1 MNYFEMEPE
10 RYFSWPSSYDKS
22 RREEKLN
29 QMIACRNYMWSLKT
43 DGNYSR
49 FVLQNG
55 EAKLQTRGI
64 SKKTGTYGEVQ
75 DKVFFFEDTVNAFS
89 DDTVLLG
96 EIYMPGCI
104 DKDIGSILRCLTP
117 KAIER
122 QKKEKLRWRIFDV
135 LSFDGKSL
143 MDAPLVERQEY
154 IKKAVERINNP
165 LVVGVKYSELDDT
178 FYDQLGKI
186 FNAGGE
192 GVVIYDKKG
201 IPEPG
206 KRTAWK
212 TLKIKQEMAQEVD
225 CFIYGTEPAV
235 REYTG
240 KEIETWNLW
249 ENVKTGEKLLGEY
262 FSEYRL
268 GSSNLEPISKGYYF
282 GWPGAIYCAV
292 WDEEHKPIVL
302 CKCAGLTEDFKKELK
317 DNYDNYHMMPIKI
330 TGMMLSEDGNSVRH
344 PKLVSIRDNDI
355 SVDDCT
361 LAKIKG

>member
-64 SKKTGTYGEVQ
+64 SKKTGTYGEIQ
-75 DKVFFFEDTVNAFS
+75 DKVFFFEDILKAFS
-89 DDTVLLG
+89 GNTVLLG

-117 KAIER
+117 KALER

-135 LSFDGKSL
+135 LAFDGEDL
-143 MDAPLVERQEY
+143 MNTPIAKRQEY
-154 IKKAVERINNP
+154 IKRAVERINNP
-165 LVVGVKYSELDDT
+165 LVVGVKYYELDDT

-192 GVVIYDKKG
+192 GVVIYDKRG
-201 IPEPG
+201 IPDPG
-206 KRTAWK
+206 ARTAWK
-212 TLKIKQEMAQEVD
+212 TLKIKQEMSQEVD
-225 CFIYGTEPAV
+225 CFIYGTEPAI

-249 ENVKTGEKLLGEY
+249 ENIKTGEKLFGEF

-268 GSSNLEPISKGYYF
+268 GTSNLEPISKGYYYR
-282 GWPGAIYCAV
+282 WPGAIYCAV
-292 WDEEHKPIVL
+292 WDENHKPIIL
-302 CKCAGLTEDFKKELK
+302 CKCAGLTEDFKEELK
-317 DNYDNYHMMPIKI
+317 NNYDNYHMTPIKI
-330 TGMMLSEDGNSVRH
+330 TGMMLSDDNSIRH
-344 PKLVSIRDNDI
+344 PKLVSIRENDI
-355 SVDDCT
+355 SIDDCT

>member
-10 RYFSWPSSYDKS
+10 RYFSWPSSYDKT
-22 RREEKLN
+22 RREDRLS
-29 QMIACRNYMWSLKT
+29 QMVSSGNYMWSLKT

-49 FVLQNG
+49 FVLQGG

-89 DDTVLLG
+89 GDTVLLG

-135 LSFDGKSL
+135 LSFDGESL
-143 MDAPLVERQEY
+143 MNTPLVERQEY

-165 LVVGVKYSELDDT
+165 LVVGVKYYELDET
-178 FYDQLGKI
+178 FYDQLGQI

-201 IPEPG
+201 RPEPG

-212 TLKIKQEMAQEVD
+212 TLKIKQEMAQDAD

-235 REYTG
+235 RDYTG
-240 KEIETWNLW
+240 KEIETWRFW
-249 ENVKTGEKLLGEY
+249 ENLKTGEKLVGEY

-268 GSSNLEPISKGYYF
+268 GQTNLEPISKGHYY

-292 WDEEHKPIVL
+292 WDENNAPLIL
-302 CKCAGLTEDFKKELK
+302 CKCAGLTEEFKEELK
-317 DNYDNYHMMPIKI
+317 NNYDKYHMMPIKI
-330 TGMMLSEDGNSVRH
+330 TGMMVSDDNSIRH
-344 PKLVSIRDNDI
+344 PKLISIRDTDI
-355 SVDDCT
+355 DVKDCT

>member
-1 MNYFEMEPE
+1 MNYFEMSPE
-10 RYFSWPSSYDKS
+10 KYFSWPSSYDKT
-22 RREEKLN
+22 RREDRLS
-29 QMIACRNYMWSLKT
+29 QMVTSGNYMWSLKT

-89 DDTVLLG
+89 GDTVLLG

-135 LSFDGKSL
+135 LSFDGESL
-143 MDAPLVERQEY
+143 MNTPLVERQEY

-165 LVVGVKYSELDDT
+165 LVVGVKYYELNNT
-178 FYDQLGKI
+178 FYDELGKI

-201 IPEPG
+201 TPEPG

-212 TLKIKQEMAQEVD
+212 TLKIKQEMAQDAD

-235 REYTG
+235 RDYTG
-240 KEIETWNLW
+240 KEIETWRFW
-249 ENVKTGEKLLGEY
+249 ENLKTGEKLCGEY

-268 GSSNLEPISKGYYF
+268 GQTNLEPISKGHYY

-292 WDEEHKPIVL
+292 WDENNAPLIL
-302 CKCAGLTEDFKKELK
+302 CKCAGLTEEFKEELK
-317 DNYDNYHMMPIKI
+317 NNYDKYHMMPIKI
-330 TGMMLSEDGNSVRH
+330 TGMMVSDDNSIRH
-344 PKLVSIRDNDI
+344 PKLISIRDTDI
-355 SVDDCT
+355 DVKDCT